1 MVARMSETYNGPAF
15 PVNELHQQAGDVCV
29 QHFGLTL
36 RDYFAAK
43 AMQSVLIGAT
53 VVGEDAIPK
62 LAAQLGQ
69 IAYVIA
75 DAMLK
80 ARLA

>member
-1 MVARMSETYNGPAF
+1 MSETYNGPAF
-15 PVNELHQQAGDVCV
+15 PVNELQQQTRDVCV

-43 AMQSVLIGAT
+43 AMSGMLANAGNEDSGSWQDAEPAVLAN
-53 VVGEDAIPK
+53 
-62 LAAQLGQ
+62 Q
-69 IAYVIA
+69 AYGYA